1 MMKKLF
7 KLFSALL
14 IILTFATPTAFASND
29 HGNGHGKDHGKEL
42 LVSLGDSI
50 PFGYGL
56 SKDIG
61 VPSKSAFPY
70 LIGDEADLRVRNLA
84 VPGWQTDDLLAAL
97 DTNKKFRKAVKH
109 ADYVTV
115 TIGSNDF
122 LEALRIA
129 NVESGGNPALLEK
142 LLAQKLAQSDAFDNL
157 ADILEEIRSLTDAPI
172 VLYNIYNPFQ
182 VNDPAHQLA
191 DRFLPQLNATY
202 ALLAGDFYNVELA
215 DAAAAFGDN
224 QAKYVIKGDIHP
236 TAAGQKVLAKIGL
249 RALCLE
255 TAKH

>member
-1 MMKKLF
+1 MMNKLF

-14 IILTFATPTAFASND
+14 IVLTFATPTAFASND
-29 HGNGHGKDHGKEL
+29 HGKDHGFHHGKDL

-50 PFGYGL
+50 AFGYGL

-61 VPSKSAFPY
+61 TPSKAAFPY
-70 LIGDEADLRVRNLA
+70 LIGDKADLRVRNLA
-84 VPGWQTDDLLAAL
+84 VPGWQTDELLAAL
-97 DTNKKFRKAVKH
+97 DNNQKFRKAVKH

-129 NVESGGNPALLEK
+129 NVESGGDLALLEK

-182 VNDPAHQLA
+182 VNDPVHQLA
-191 DRFLPQLNATY
+191 DRILPQLNANY
-202 ALLAGDFYNVELA
+202 ALLAGDFHNVELA
-215 DAAAAFGDN
+215 DAAAAFGDK
-224 QAKYVIKGDIHP
+224 QAKYVIKGDVHP
-236 TAAGQKVLAKIGL
+236 TAAGQKLLAKIGL

-255 TAKH
+255 TVKH

>member
-1 MMKKLF
+1 MMNKLF
-7 KLFSALL
+7 KIFSALL
-14 IILTFATPTAFASND
+14 IILTFATSTAFASND
-29 HGNGHGKDHGKEL
+29 HGHGKDHGKEL

-61 VPSKSAFPY
+61 VPSKAAFPY
-70 LIGDEADLRVRNLA
+70 LIGDKADLRVRNLA
-84 VPGWQTDDLLAAL
+84 VPGWQTDELLAAL
-97 DTNKKFRKAVKH
+97 DNNQKFRNAVKH

-129 NVESGGNPALLEK
+129 NVESGGDLALLEK

-182 VNDPAHQLA
+182 VNDPAHQIA
-191 DRFLPQLNATY
+191 DRALSQINATY
-202 ALLAGDFYNVELA
+202 ALLADDFHDVELG
-215 DAAAAFGDN
+215 DAAAAFGDK

-236 TAAGQKVLAKIGL
+236 TAAGQKLLAKIGL

-255 TAKH
+255 TVKH